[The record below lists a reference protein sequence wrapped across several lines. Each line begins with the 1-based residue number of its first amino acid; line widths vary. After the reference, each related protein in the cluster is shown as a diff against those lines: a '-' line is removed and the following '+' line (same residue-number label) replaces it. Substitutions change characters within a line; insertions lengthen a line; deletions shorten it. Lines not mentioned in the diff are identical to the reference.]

1 MLVLAAV
8 GHAASGAVPR
18 MSLRATGHSVRV
30 GSAWTYTLRVT
41 TAKGAPLAAVATVG
55 VVGGKAT
62 TKRFTG
68 TLRKT
73 ITWPAAGSFVFRA
86 VVRAGGI
93 SRALTYPVTVSV
105 PPPPPGPPPGTQSSP
120 VPLGQT
126 AGLSDSSGGSWRLVV
141 GTVTPDAGAQV
152 LAASDL
158 NQPPDAGRQYFMI
171 LVTLTR
177 TGDGI
182 SNLGALGLR
191 VLGTSGTTYVVE
203 TDGCGQLP
211 EPDLYF
217 DSRGK
222 VFATGETA
230 AGNICFSVQSTDA
243 ASLVLLND
251 AGSGQ
256 SWLALR

>member
-1 MLVLAAV
+1 
-8 GHAASGAVPR
+8 
-18 MSLRATGHSVRV
+18 MSLWATGHAVRV
-30 GSAWTYTLRVT
+30 GVAWTYTLRAT
-41 TAKGAPLAAVATVG
+41 NAKGAPLPAVATVG
-55 VVGGKAT
+55 AVGGKAST
-62 TKRFTG
+62 RRFTG
-68 TLRKT
+68 TLRRT
-73 ITWPAAGSFVFRA
+73 ITWPIAGSFVFRA
-86 VVRAGGI
+86 VVRAGGV
-93 SRALTYPVTVSV
+93 SRTLTYPVRVTV
-105 PPPPPGPPPGTQSSP
+105 PPPPPAPPTGTQSSP

-126 AGLSDSSGGSWRLVV
+126 ASLADSSGSAWRLVV

-171 LVTLTR
+171 FVTLTH

-191 VLGTSGTTYVVE
+191 AAGTSGTTYAPE

-217 DSRGK
+217 DNRGK
-222 VFATGETA
+222 VVASGESV
-230 AGNICFSVQSTDA
+230 AGNICFSVQSSDA
-243 ASLVLLND
+243 SSLVLLND